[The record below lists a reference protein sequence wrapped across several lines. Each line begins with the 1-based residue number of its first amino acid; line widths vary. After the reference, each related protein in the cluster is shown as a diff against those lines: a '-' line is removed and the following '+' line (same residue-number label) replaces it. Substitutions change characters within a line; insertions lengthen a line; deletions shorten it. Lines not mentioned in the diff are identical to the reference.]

1 MQEVKRLEGELST
14 GKAAAL
20 TAIERLKAN
29 ARELREEAA
38 LMRQQV
44 QEDCEEKIVVL
55 NGEVGD
61 VIYLMWCDII
71 SSCFCSCVSFW
82 QLIMCCVICL

>member
-1 MQEVKRLEGELST
+1 MQEAKRLDGELST

-38 LMRQQV
+38 RMRQQA
-44 QEDCEEKIVVL
+44 QEDHEEKMAVL

-61 VIYLMWCDII
+61 VIGLVWCDTKHDCTCILFFVRVCRF
-71 SSCFCSCVSFW
+71 SGCG
-82 QLIMCCVICL
+82 